1 MRLSLKSIF
10 VALLI
15 LIFAGCLPSNQT
27 SNKGAIDPNLPKP
40 QNVRVITT
48 HNSAAFE
55 WDLVGGN
62 AVEGFFVY
70 RAGKDGTMEKIASLK
85 DRFATH
91 YEDSGLKSDTSYQY
105 RFSSYSSDG
114 AESDGSGIVSAKT
127 QQPIDAVSFIA
138 NVDNLP
144 NRAKI
149 VWRPHTNP
157 SVVSYIIQKTDVHK
171 QKWEDIATIKG
182 RLQAEYIDK
191 DVESGKIYFYRVVAK
206 SYDDGLSY
214 PSQSVEVKVKKLP
227 IPINAAYATKDIPKQ
242 IVVTWDAPE
251 QKEFA
256 NFRVYRA
263 EKTDGSYKIVIDTQE
278 KKLVDKIDED
288 GAVRYYKVTTIDK
301 DGLESI
307 ALNVATGLTK
317 ALPSTPRFTFAGIRE
332 NKIVLT
338 WTIDEKSELTY
349 RVTKKWGNLLNRSQL
364 TFSDIKGFSFEDK
377 DVQLGLTYS
386 YYIESIDKDGLASKP
401 SQEVELFVPKG
412 L

>member
-1 MRLSLKSIF
+1 MLTGCSL
-10 VALLI
+10 
-15 LIFAGCLPSNQT
+15 SNQVGV
-27 SNKGAIDPNLPKP
+27 SKGTIDPNLPKP
-40 QNVRVITT
+40 QNVRAMTT

-62 AVEGFFVY
+62 TIEGFFVY
-70 RAGKDGTMEKIASLK
+70 RSGKDGTMEKVASLK
-85 DRFATH
+85 DKFTTH
-91 YEDSGLKSDTSYQY
+91 YEDDGLKSDTQYQY
-105 RFSSYSSDG
+105 RFSSFSSEG
-114 AESDGSGIVSAKT
+114 TESDGSGVVSIKT
-127 QQPIDAVSFIA
+127 QPPLEAVSFIA

-157 SVVSYIIQKTDVHK
+157 SVVSYVVQKSDAYK
-171 QKWEDIATIKG
+171 QKWEDISTVKG

-191 DVESGKIYFYRVVAK
+191 DVESGKTYSYRVTAK
-206 SYDDGLSY
+206 CFDGGLSY

-227 IPINAAYATKDIPKQ
+227 IPTNAVYATKDIPKQ

-263 EKTDGSYKIVIDTQE
+263 DKTDGSYKVVANTQE
-278 KKLVDKIDED
+278 KKLVDKLDED
-288 GAVRYYKVTTIDK
+288 GAVRYYKVTVIDK
-301 DGLESI
+301 DGLESP
-307 ALNVATGLTK
+307 ALNIATGLTK
-317 ALPSTPRFTFAGIRE
+317 ALPITPRFTLAQIRE
-332 NKIVLT
+332 NKVVLT
-338 WTIDEKSELTY
+338 WTVDEKGEFTY
-349 RVTKKWGNLLNRSQL
+349 KITKKWGNMLNKSQIS
-364 TFSDIKGFSFEDK
+364 FSDIKGFSFEDK
-377 DVQLGLTYS
+377 DVQLGLTYT